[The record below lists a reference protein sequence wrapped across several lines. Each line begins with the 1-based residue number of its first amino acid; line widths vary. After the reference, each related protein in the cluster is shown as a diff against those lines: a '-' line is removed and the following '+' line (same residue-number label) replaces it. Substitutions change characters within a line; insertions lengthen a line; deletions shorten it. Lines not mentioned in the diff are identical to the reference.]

1 MDKPIILCI
10 DDEAISRQMLAQQ
23 LTPVVEP
30 QYCLEILADVQ
41 QGLERTAQLRAIAAT
56 LPLIICNIFAESQQT
71 LALLN
76 QITVDF
82 PESYLLL
89 LRAPGTCPEVSG
101 NVYRYLEK
109 PWYPPDLILT
119 VKTALMSYDTL
130 QELKQR
136 ESELAQLRH
145 EQAQLKTTLQKK
157 ERLLAQTQLQM
168 LQTEKMSSLGEMLA
182 GITHEINNPI
192 NFISGGIRCLDEYM
206 QDISKLLVLYERY
219 YQDVP
224 PDIQTLRD
232 EVNVDYLLGDTQK
245 LLASMRQTTEILKNI
260 SRSVRNFAR
269 ADQPGKVNI
278 NLHDGIETALM
289 ILSFRLKAAPSRPAI
304 QIHRQY
310 GELPLVTAY
319 PTQMNQVFLNILVNA
334 IDALEETNEGRE
346 YLEIEAHP
354 NQIWITTQYDAERSV
369 VQVKIRDNGGGVPES
384 IQERVFDNLFTTKS
398 RDRGTGIGLFI
409 SRQIIEETHQ
419 GHLHFTSALGEGTEF
434 IIELPVQ

>member
-1 MDKPIILCI
+1 
-10 DDEAISRQMLAQQ
+10 
-23 LTPVVEP
+23 
-30 QYCLEILADVQ
+30 
-41 QGLERTAQLRAIAAT
+41 
-56 LPLIICNIFAESQQT
+56 
-71 LALLN
+71 
-76 QITVDF
+76 
-82 PESYLLL
+82 
-89 LRAPGTCPEVSG
+89 
-101 NVYRYLEK
+101 
-109 PWYPPDLILT
+109 
-119 VKTALMSYDTL
+119 MSYETI

-232 EVNVDYLLGDTQK
+232 EVNVDYLLADTQK
-245 LLASMRQTTEILKNI
+245 LLASMRQTAEILKNI

-334 IDALEETNEGRE
+334 IDALEEANEGRE

-354 NQIWITTQYDAERSV
+354 NQIWITTQYHAEQSV

-384 IQERVFDNLFTTKS
+384 IQEQVFDNLFTTKS

-409 SRQIIEETHQ
+409 SRQIVEESHQ